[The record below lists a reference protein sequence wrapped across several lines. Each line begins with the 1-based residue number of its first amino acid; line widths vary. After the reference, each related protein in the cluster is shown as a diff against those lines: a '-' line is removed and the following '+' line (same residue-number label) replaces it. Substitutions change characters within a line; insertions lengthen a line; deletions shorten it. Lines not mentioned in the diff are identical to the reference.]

1 MKIGRPKPKGIAGV
15 QPARKVGDP
24 KPEGYKGTGR
34 PTKYRPEYCESLVR
48 YFDRKSWCVVTD
60 AKGTQK
66 VMPKDDIPILDR
78 WCLAIGVSRR
88 TVYDWIKTIPEFADA
103 HDTAMG
109 LQKAFLIESGIVHGS
124 GGFASFMLK
133 CVHGMQEPKPD
144 VDENADGPIQ
154 RVVVEV
160 VGANQHK
167 GD

>member
-1 MKIGRPKPKGIAGV
+1 MKIGKRKPPGIAGV
-15 QPARKVGDP
+15 TPARKVGDP

-133 CVHGMQEPKPD
+133 CVHGMQEPKQESPT
-144 VDENADGPIQ
+144 ENLAQQLGELIGKLPS
-154 RVVVEV
+154 
-160 VGANQHK
+160 
-167 GD
+167 

>member
-1 MKIGRPKPKGIAGV
+1 MKIGKRKPPGIAGV

-24 KPEGYKGTGR
+24 KPEGYRFGR
-34 PTKYRPEYCESLVR
+34 PTTFRPEYCQSIIDFFTRDSWELV
-48 YFDRKSWCVVTD
+48 YD
-60 AKGTQK
+60 AKGTAK
-66 VMPKDDIPILDR
+66 VIPKDNIPTLIR
-78 WCLAIGVSRR
+78 WCTSLGIHRR

-103 HDTAMG
+103 HDTAME
-109 LQKAFLIESGIVHGS
+109 LQKAFLMESGIVHGS

-133 CVHGMQEPKPD
+133 CVHGMQEPKAD
-144 VDENADGPIQ
+144 ADEKEDGPIQ

>member
-1 MKIGRPKPKGIAGV
+1 MKIGKPKPKGVAGV
-15 QPARKVGDP
+15 TPARKVGEP

-34 PTKYRPEYCESLVR
+34 PTKYRLEYCESLVR
-48 YFDRKSWCVVTD
+48 YFDRKSWCVATD

-133 CVHGMQEPKPD
+133 CVHGMQEPKQDADEKEGKTQNITVVIQKD
-144 VDENADGPIQ
+144 VESPHQ
-154 RVVVEV
+154 
-160 VGANQHK
+160 
-167 GD
+167 